1 MFLIKPS
8 SYIFV
13 VAPLQ
18 RQISTTHMY
27 PHCPVVAWEREL
39 EKKVKLKDWEKDS
52 SIGQKRKE
60 KKKKKKVMKKEYE
73 KQMMH
78 KAIAHQLPNNAQPEL
93 KQQKSDLSHQIAAQ
107 S

>member
-1 MFLIKPS
+1 
-8 SYIFV
+8 
-13 VAPLQ
+13 
-18 RQISTTHMY
+18 
-27 PHCPVVAWEREL
+27 
-39 EKKVKLKDWEKDS
+39 
-52 SIGQKRKE
+52 
-60 KKKKKKVMKKEYE
+60 MKKEYE